1 MPRRRLLMVILVAGV
16 AAVLVACEGEKGI
29 SLDKADRDNAS
40 MKRGALL
47 FAQRCGGCH
56 SLSATGSEGSGENIN
71 DRERVDGPNFDTR
84 TEEASQVLY
93 AIQNG
98 GFSGA
103 LMPQNIVVG
112 QDAKDVAQF
121 LAKYA
126 GREAKTPKGPS
137 PGPAGE
143 GF

>member
-1 MPRRRLLMVILVAGV
+1 MPRRRLLLVILVVGV
-16 AAVLVACEGEKGI
+16 GAVLAACEGEKGI
-29 SLDKADRDNAS
+29 SLDKADQQNPS
-40 MKRGALL
+40 MQRGALL

-56 SLSATGSEGSGENIN
+56 TLSATGSEGSGENLN
-71 DRERVDGPNFDTR
+71 SRERVDGPNFDIR
-84 TEEASQVLY
+84 LQQADQVLY
-93 AIQNG
+93 AIRNG